1 MNAAKAY
8 LGNYVDKFVS
18 FLKVRKGYLTIGGLD
33 LKKVQKAGLTLVIS
47 EENNEQMTISNG
59 KYRISVLGNLH
70 LLLFFKL
77 FHH

>member
-1 MNAAKAY
+1 MLPKHIWECRQI
-8 LGNYVDKFVS
+8 F
-18 FLKVRKGYLTIGGLD
+18 FILKVRKGYLTIGGLD

-70 LLLFFKL
+70 LLFFKL